1 MMCDWLT
8 DVQLGIDL
16 VVLEVTYEMAV
27 DAGLQVD
34 EYGIEQCVCVC
45 VCVCV
50 CDILQEIISSCSMMP
65 FTTEGCSYIIL
76 GCICW

>member
-1 MMCDWLT
+1 MCDWLT

-34 EYGIEQCVCVC
+34 EYGSVCVC
-45 VCVCV
+45 VYVCV
-50 CDILQEIISSCSMMP
+50 
-65 FTTEGCSYIIL
+65 
-76 GCICW
+76 

>member
-1 MMCDWLT
+1 MCDWLT

-45 VCVCV
+45 MYVCV
-50 CDILQEIISSCSMMP
+50 
-65 FTTEGCSYIIL
+65 
-76 GCICW
+76 